1 MIEIGISIV
10 GVITEIEIIG
20 EIWRIEIEDHLGM
33 IGGTIEGVQV
43 KEFTV
48 TNEDSGTGLFSIKF
62 SFKPLA

>member
-20 EIWRIEIEDHLGM
+20 EIWSKETEDRLGM

-43 KEFTV
+43 K
-48 TNEDSGTGLFSIKF
+48 
-62 SFKPLA
+62 